1 MVMESDMES
10 KIQEH
15 VKEPYESIS
24 VEGRFGHLSCRSGGR
39 IHTFADRCNGF
50 YTCFILWLTGA
61 MDSIKRAK
69 LVSNSIKKYQKYRTP
84 KTSYKKYKIKDSRK
98 S

>member
-39 IHTFADRCNGF
+39 ISYFGWQVQYILYFFYTLADRCNGF
-50 YTCFILWLTGA
+50 YQ
-61 MDSIKRAK
+61 K
-69 LVSNSIKKYQKYRTP
+69 LKITMQN
-84 KTSYKKYKIKDSRK
+84 YKKL
-98 S
+98 

>member
-39 IHTFADRCNGF
+39 ISYFGWQVQYILYF
-50 YTCFILWLTGA
+50 FILWLTGA
-61 MDSIKRAK
+61 MDSIKSAK
-69 LVSNSIKKYQKYRTP
+69 LLSKSIEK
-84 KTSYKKYKIKDSRK
+84 YKKV
-98 S
+98 

>member
-39 IHTFADRCNGF
+39 ISYFCKQSAGF
-50 YTCFILWLTGA
+50 YTFSIHWLTGA
-61 MDSIKRAK
+61 MDSIQSAK
-69 LVSNSIKKYQKYRTP
+69 LLSNNKEK
-84 KTSYKKYKIKDSRK
+84 
-98 S
+98 